1 MFWLLYNLIF
11 VPVYLLLIPRF
22 FWRMWRRGGYRKD
35 FGQRFG
41 IYRPPVR
48 ERLAGGGRVWVHAVS
63 VGEVGLALRF
73 MAAWRERADSG
84 QADPVQFVLSV
95 TTSTGS
101 SVALEHSH
109 SDDVSIYF
117 PVDTPW
123 VVKRVLDLV
132 RPRAIIMVEQEFWPN
147 MLRHCRKRGIPSA
160 LVNGRISDRSFPR
173 YMKARFATRRVLP
186 LIDRCIVQTQQ
197 DAERIQAMGA
207 PADHVVVIP
216 SMKYGTVVQ
225 PEPSAVDA
233 ARLVLR
239 ETGLA
244 DKPTLVAGS
253 IWPGEF
259 AAVARAGMDCG
270 FSVVLVPRHFERADV
285 AQRELAELGLRSRLR
300 TEGAKEA
307 DVLVVNTTG
316 EMMVWYALADA
327 VFVGKSLPSATG
339 KGGQNL
345 IEPAALGKAVVV
357 GPNMRNFPGVMQ
369 DFSAADAVLV
379 AEDPRAPMSLSEAF
393 ALVADPARA
402 VAMGERAKAVVENNA
417 NSLQRTVDELLRLTA
432 NVSPTA

>member
-22 FWRMWRRGGYRKD
+22 LWRMWRRGGYRRD

-41 IYRPPVR
+41 IYRPAVR
-48 ERLAGGGRVWVHAVS
+48 ERLASGGRVWVHAVS

-73 MAAWRERADSG
+73 MEAWRGRSASG
-84 QADPVQFVLSV
+84 ADPVRFVLSV
-95 TTSTGS
+95 TTSTGYA
-101 SVALEHSH
+101 VALERGHP
-109 SDDVSIYF
+109 DDETIYF

-123 VVKRVLDLV
+123 VVKRVLNLV
-132 RPRAIIMVEQEFWPN
+132 QPRAIIMVEQEFWPN
-147 MLRHCRKRGIPSA
+147 MLRHCRKRGIPTA

-173 YMKARFATRRVLP
+173 YMKARFATCRVLP
-186 LIDRCIVQTQQ
+186 LIDRCVVQTQQ
-197 DAERIQAMGA
+197 DANRIQAMGA

-216 SMKYGTVVQ
+216 SIKYGTVI
-225 PEPSAVDA
+225 PPDEAAVDA
-233 ARLVLR
+233 AREVLN

-244 DKPTLVAGS
+244 GKPVLVAGS

-259 AAVARAGMDCG
+259 GAVALSGIDCG

-285 AQRELAELGLRSRLR
+285 AQRELAERGLGSRLR
-300 TEGAKEA
+300 TEAAKKA

-316 EMMVWYALADA
+316 EMMAWYALADA
-327 VFVGKSLPSATG
+327 VFVGKSLPGATG

-369 DFSAADAVLV
+369 DFRAADAVLV
-379 AEDPRAPMSLSEAF
+379 AEDPQAPMTLTEAF
-393 ALVADPARA
+393 AIVADPVEA
-402 VAMGERAKAVVENNA
+402 VAMGARAKVVVENNR

-432 NVSPTA
+432 RVSDKS